1 MAKQS
6 SLIKIEGTLD
16 DLTFYKSADGY
27 VIRKKGGVSKDKILN
42 DPAFART
49 RENGK
54 EFGQAASSGK
64 ILRRAIIDL
73 LSEVKDPT
81 VTRRLTR
88 VMTQIKNED
97 LISERGARNVAVG
110 LTTPEGRAWLFGFD
124 FNSEAPLNQVLRS
137 DFDLD
142 TATGEITISNLRTA
156 KKVAYPKGATH
167 VSFIG
172 AFLNVD
178 FSTGESEIEL
188 SPVQNETISNT
199 PVTVSLTPAGVPT
212 GTGNQLF
219 AMYIGFYQEIN
230 GTQYQLNNGAFNT
243 LTIIEVL

>member
-54 EFGQAASSGK
+54 EFGQAANSGK
-64 ILRRAIIDL
+64 MLRRAIIDL
-73 LSEVKDPT
+73 LSEIKDPT

-97 LISERGARNVAVG
+97 SISARGERNVALG
-110 LTTPEGRAWLFGFD
+110 LTTPEGKAWLKGFD
-124 FNSEAPLNQVLRS
+124 FNSEAPLGQVLRS

-142 TATGEITISNLRTA
+142 TVTGEITISNLRTA

-167 VSFIG
+167 INFMG

-178 FSTGESEIEL
+178 FSNGESEIEL
-188 SPVQNETISNT
+188 SPLQNETISNT
-199 PVTVSLTPAGVPT
+199 PVTISLTPAGVPA
-212 GTGNQLF
+212 GTGNQLY
-219 AMYIGFYQEIN
+219 ALYIGFYQEIN

-243 LTIIEVL
+243 LSLIEVL